1 MKKLWP
7 PLKISLSP
15 TLSLDFRPG
24 SCMPTVNKTK
34 IVRNWDWPLKAVA
47 RSFLQLIRTSSAV
60 TVGLAG
66 KDLDLSLPPAQLIA
80 SSGFPDSDPFSDFDL
95 FSLLLSGEGL
105 GFESALSGTNF
116 FQVFIRFL
124 AVETTSS
131 SLLDFLKKIEV
142 KIIQQIGTTK
152 SKSFDSDCWITVTK
166 LIE

>member
-1 MKKLWP
+1 
-7 PLKISLSP
+7 
-15 TLSLDFRPG
+15 
-24 SCMPTVNKTK
+24 
-34 IVRNWDWPLKAVA
+34 
-47 RSFLQLIRTSSAV
+47 V

-66 KDLDLSLPPAQLIA
+66 KDLDLSLPPAQLIP

-131 SLLDFLKKIEV
+131 SLLDFLKKIEI
-142 KIIQQIGTTK
+142 KIVQQIGTTK
-152 SKSFDSDCWITVTK
+152 AKSIDSDYCRTISRK
-166 LIE
+166 PNQ